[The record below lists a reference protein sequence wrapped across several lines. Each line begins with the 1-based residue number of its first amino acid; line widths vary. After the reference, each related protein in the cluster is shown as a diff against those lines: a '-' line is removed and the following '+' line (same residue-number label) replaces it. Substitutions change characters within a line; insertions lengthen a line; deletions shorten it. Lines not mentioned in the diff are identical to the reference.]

1 MLVASAADALE
12 NRAGMPLLR
21 LLPSHH
27 GVHFFPDA
35 VVHHGYT
42 AEKNAFDI
50 LLRITGARRSI
61 S

>member
-1 MLVASAADALE
+1 MFFLVYPSI
-12 NRAGMPLLR
+12 R
-21 LLPSHH
+21 LMLPSHH

-35 VVHHGYT
+35 LVHHGYT

-50 LLRITGARRSI
+50 LLRITGAPRSI